1 MVRLRAAGR
10 RPKPVSL
17 NGESFAEMRFSL
29 NVALAALIFLA
40 LSPGNVGA
48 EQLFNLLDFQFEDG
62 SVLPDLHIAY
72 ETQGTLAP
80 AHDNAVLLIPGAI
93 GDRHAFDPM
102 IGPGKLFDT
111 DKYFVIT
118 VDPVGGGGSSSPAEG
133 MGQDFPRYTIRDMME
148 AQQGLVTRGLGLSR
162 LRAVVGLSMGSFIAL
177 EWGIH
182 HPDTLGSL
190 VLLGPC
196 PKPDAGL
203 RLTVDLVNSTIA
215 FDPEW
220 QGGNYAHNPAEG
232 LRHAGMLFYP
242 WLVSSAY
249 IDRISAHQLGE
260 EVEATAR
267 AFADWDAN
275 ALVLRY
281 AAYRAHDVAAPFE
294 GDMAAALARVN
305 APTLVLASASD
316 RLIGTAGARRVRD
329 GIKQASY
336 AEIASDLGHRALHA
350 PPGTAESNFVDQ
362 TIRGFLAKLSDS
374 VR

>member
-1 MVRLRAAGR
+1 
-10 RPKPVSL
+10 
-17 NGESFAEMRFSL
+17 
-29 NVALAALIFLA
+29 
-40 LSPGNVGA
+40 
-48 EQLFNLLDFQFEDG
+48 
-62 SVLPDLHIAY
+62 
-72 ETQGTLAP
+72 
-80 AHDNAVLLIPGAI
+80 
-93 GDRHAFDPM
+93 
-102 IGPGKLFDT
+102 
-111 DKYFVIT
+111 VIT
-118 VDPVGGGGSSSPAEG
+118 VDPIGGGGSSSPAEG